1 MGKYEEWFAGLP
13 WYDGNDP
20 HFNKDGNSLSHWFG
34 DKRHFR
40 PWYDDDADYNTN
52 AKSYYD
58 YIAYRTRQLDFIIQA
73 INKLLD
79 RNLQVE
85 DTNTVDLEKIGEW
98 LNKDDTETL
107 KAYVKISKQTLNA
120 TKALDDG
127 IYTKDLMPDIDKLRA
142 DLEKVRADLQGKID
156 NLQTQINQVRDNLEN
171 VRTDLQ
177 GKIDNLQGQINTLN
191 NKLGQLE
198 NSLNQLRTTV
208 QNNTTYLQRQID
220 ALRDQ
225 VKQILS
231 SITTNGKVEVPRTIS
246 LANNHYLINKVDLGA
261 ITDQTR
267 VAITGHLGSTR
278 LTTSYYVSE
287 LKGNDSHLF
296 IGNTVDRKASMQ
308 FSEVFTKIVDG
319 NKLWATVAH
328 SFEVRANEYKPAG
341 TENKILELAKCYD
354 SNGDPYYDTQSPD
367 YANPDN
373 VNQHLLVID
382 KVVVYDLKEPVNIN
396 K

>member
-1 MGKYEEWFAGLP
+1 MGRYEEWFAGLP

-58 YIAYRTRQLDFIIQA
+58 YIAYRTRQLDYIIQA

-98 LNKDDTETL
+98 LNKDDTETI
-107 KAYVKISKQTLNA
+107 KAYVKISKQVLNA
-120 TKALDDG
+120 TQALDDG
-127 IYTKDLMPDIDKLRA
+127 IYTKDLMPDINKLRA
-142 DLEKVRADLQGKID
+142 DMDKAVADLQGKID
-156 NLQTQINQVRDNLEN
+156 NLQQQLNHVRDDLQQQLNH
-171 VRTDLQ
+171 VRDDLQ
-177 GKIDNLQGQINTLN
+177 GKIDNLN
-191 NKLGQLE
+191 NKLNQFQTD
-198 NSLNQLRTTV
+198 LNNLTKKV
-208 QNNTTYLQRQID
+208 QDNTNDLNRQIE
-220 ALRDQ
+220 ALREQ

-231 SITTNGKVEVPRTIS
+231 SISTNGKVEVPRTIS
-246 LANNHYLINKVDLGA
+246 LKDNHYLINKVDLGNV
-261 ITDQTR
+261 TDQTR
-267 VAITGHLGSTR
+267 IAITGHLGSTR

-287 LKGNDSHLF
+287 LKGDNSHLF
-296 IGNTVDRKASMQ
+296 IGNTVDRMAAMQ

-328 SFEVRANEYKPAG
+328 TFEIRANNYKPSG
-341 TENKILELAKCYD
+341 TENQIIELTKCYD
-354 SNGDPYYDTQSPD
+354 GNGDPYYNSQSPD
-367 YANPDN
+367 YADVNN